1 MNKLAL
7 FSLAFT
13 LLVSSPGLVAQD
25 AGPANDVQAIRALE
39 QRYIAGLN
47 AKDVKAIMSCFV
59 PDQSLVVFD
68 FVPPREYRGAAAVT
82 KDMQQGF
89 AAFPGPIQVR
99 MTDLSI
105 TADSKLGFGHRVDHV
120 AFTDKD
126 GKTVNMILR
135 ITHGYR
141 KIDGKWLIV
150 HEHVSVPVDAA
161 SGKAV
166 FESQ

>member
-1 MNKLAL
+1 MTSDQPARRAPRLIDQEEQPLA
-7 FSLAFT
+7 SD
-13 LLVSSPGLVAQD
+13 P
-25 AGPANDVQAIRALE
+25 
-39 QRYIAGLN
+39 
-47 AKDVKAIMSCFV
+47 
-59 PDQSLVVFD
+59 
-68 FVPPREYRGAAAVT
+68 
-82 KDMQQGF
+82 
-89 AAFPGPIQVR
+89 
-99 MTDLSI
+99 LS
-105 TADSKLGFGHRVDHV
+105 
-120 AFTDKD
+120 FTDKD